1 VLNAADL
8 VNDPHLKERG
18 FFEEIEH
25 PEAGKHIMP
34 GISWKMSRTPG
45 RIERPAPCFSE
56 HNRYVFGELLDMS
69 DEEIEQ
75 LAQEGVTAEAPLPY
89 TEI

>member
-1 VLNAADL
+1 
-8 VNDPHLKERG
+8 
-18 FFEEIEH
+18 
-25 PEAGKHIMP
+25 MP

-45 RIERPAPCFSE
+45 RIERPAPCFGE
-56 HNRYVFGELLDMS
+56 HNRYVFSELLGMS